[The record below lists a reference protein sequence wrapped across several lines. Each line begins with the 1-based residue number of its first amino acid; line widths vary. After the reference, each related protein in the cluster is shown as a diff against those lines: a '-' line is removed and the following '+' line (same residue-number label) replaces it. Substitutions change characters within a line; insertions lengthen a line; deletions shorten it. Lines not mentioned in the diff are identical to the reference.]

1 MKVKGEGCTF
11 SFCKAVRDNAKGNIQ
26 PVAGSRDTETRE
38 VLPWVTD
45 VFQKW
50 GEVMVA
56 QICKFTKIH

>member
-11 SFCKAVRDNAKGNIQ
+11 SFCKAVRENAKGNTS
-26 PVAGSRDTETRE
+26 PVAGSGDAETRG
-38 VLPWVTD
+38 VLPRVTD

-56 QICKFTKIH
+56 QVCTFTKIY